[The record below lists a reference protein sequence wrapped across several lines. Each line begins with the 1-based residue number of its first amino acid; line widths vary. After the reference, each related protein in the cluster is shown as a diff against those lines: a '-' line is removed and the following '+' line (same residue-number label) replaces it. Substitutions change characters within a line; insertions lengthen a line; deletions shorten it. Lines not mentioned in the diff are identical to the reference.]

1 MGLSHSLD
9 KLSSDRVNGRRL
21 ANVSE
26 QKQENNG
33 SLGLSIFQACVYIS
47 RDLGYSHLWVDTLSM
62 EGLNH

>member
-33 SLGLSIFQACVYIS
+33 SLGLSIFQACVYIA
-47 RDLGYSHLWVDTLSM
+47 RDLGDSHLWVDTLSM